1 MGDEEL
7 SQDTHSVCHRAVCHR
22 ALCPHVAEVCQ
33 SQALQASCHGL
44 VAYGVAILAVAVSS
58 VADVDGLGD
67 HGVVRTIL
75 VLTLAPCPPVR
86 QLTFA
91 LMPSGA
97 QVASSLSP

>member
-1 MGDEEL
+1 VGGEEL

-22 ALCPHVAEVCQ
+22 ALCPHVAGVCQ
-33 SQALQASCHGL
+33 SRALQASCHGL

-58 VADVDGLGD
+58 VADGLRE

-75 VLTLAPCPPVR
+75 VLTLAPCPPAL

-91 LMPSGA
+91 LMPWEA
-97 QVASSLSP
+97 LVASSLSP